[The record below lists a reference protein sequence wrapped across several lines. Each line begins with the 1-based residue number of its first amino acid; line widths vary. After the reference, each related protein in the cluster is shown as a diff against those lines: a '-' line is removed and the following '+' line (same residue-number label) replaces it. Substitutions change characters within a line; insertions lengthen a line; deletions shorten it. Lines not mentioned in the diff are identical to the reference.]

1 MRSSAVAAYV
11 VVLIL
16 ALLSWVLTL
25 AGNATLNQICADSC
39 RYYFG
44 LSWWVTWFELL
55 VLLGSITVGV
65 LGMRMWKAAIMAL
78 LATLTALTMT
88 QADSWLQSKGIDP
101 YYSLFPDRCNVIIA
115 GYITLSI
122 CNLLLI
128 LILGLSDSE
137 PATKQ
142 PANSAYSNS
151 PPPHTTPTYPPR
163 G

>member
-1 MRSSAVAAYV
+1 MKSAPFAAYIA
-11 VVLIL
+11 LLCL
-16 ALLSWVLTL
+16 ALLAWILTL
-25 AGNATLNQICADSC
+25 AGNAALNQVCEDSC

-55 VLLGSITVGV
+55 ILLATIPV
-65 LGMRMWKAAIMAL
+65 AIMGIRVWRPAVLAL
-78 LATLTALTMT
+78 LAVNTALSMT

-101 YYSLFPDRCNVIIA
+101 YYSLFPDRCNVLIA
-115 GYITLSI
+115 GFIALSI
-122 CNLLLI
+122 INLLLI
-128 LILGLSDSE
+128 LVLGMSDAE
-137 PATKQ
+137 VAPKQ

>member
-1 MRSSAVAAYV
+1 MRSSAFGAYI
-11 VVLIL
+11 VVLVC
-16 ALLSWVLTL
+16 ALLGWILTL
-25 AGNATLNQICADSC
+25 AGNATLNSVCDDSC

-55 VLLGSITVGV
+55 VLLGTIPVV
-65 LGMRMWKAAIMAL
+65 ILGMRVWKPAALAL

-115 GYITLSI
+115 GYVVLSI
-122 CNLLLI
+122 CNLTLI
-128 LILGLSDSE
+128 LILGLMDTDAA
-137 PATKQ
+137 PKQ

-151 PPPHTTPTYPPR
+151 VPPHTQPTYPPR

>member
-1 MRSSAVAAYV
+1 MRRLCSRDLNTAQHVPG
-11 VVLIL
+11 LL
-16 ALLSWVLTL
+16 ALGRYESVITSYWALKV
-25 AGNATLNQICADSC
+25 CAKLQHSREIVSC
-39 RYYFG
+39 
-44 LSWWVTWFELL
+44 T
-55 VLLGSITVGV
+55 
-65 LGMRMWKAAIMAL
+65 
-78 LATLTALTMT
+78 
-88 QADSWLQSKGIDP
+88 
-101 YYSLFPDRCNVIIA
+101 A